1 MINGIISVVV
11 IFLIFAVG
19 FLFTAKKLWPQNT
32 QSVLSVVVV
41 KIATPVLALISIY
54 DRFTPELLRQS
65 LYLILIIALYMTLV
79 FLTGKAFAKV
89 LRLPRGKDQV
99 FELSFVFSN
108 IIFIGLP
115 INQIAFG
122 SEGLPYLFTFY
133 FVSIT
138 MFWSVGAYKLAKA
151 SPRAGKDFSFKKI
164 INPAFIGIL
173 AGFLLVE
180 TRLFIPAALEL
191 ALRYISSLAVP
202 LALLVV
208 GANLAGLSKSVPKIH
223 RDEWVILAS
232 KFLICPLFMFIL
244 LRVFGVTGL
253 AFKVFIL
260 TASMPCH
267 MQTSILAEYYEVESA
282 YASKLVSVST
292 LFSLITIPIYT
303 AFALA

>member
-1 MINGIISVVV
+1 MNGIMSVAV
-11 IFLIFAVG
+11 IFSVFAVG
-19 FLFTAKKLWPQNT
+19 FLFSVKKYWQPNT
-32 QSVLSVVVV
+32 PSVLSVIVV
-41 KIATPVLALISIY
+41 KIATPALALISIH

-65 LYLILIIALYMTLV
+65 FYFILIITLYMTFI
-79 FLTGKAFAKV
+79 FLTGKACAKI
-89 LRLPRGKDQV
+89 LRIPKGKCQV

-115 INQIAFG
+115 INQIMFG

-151 SPRAGKDFSFKKI
+151 SPSAEKTFSFKKI
-164 INPAFIGIL
+164 INPAFVGIIT
-173 AGFLLVE
+173 GCLLVE
-180 TRLFIPAALEL
+180 TRLDIPYVFDQVIRYLAALG
-191 ALRYISSLAVP
+191 VP

-208 GANLAGLSKSVPKIH
+208 GANLAGLAKSVPKISK
-223 RDEWVILAS
+223 DEWVILAS
-232 KFLICPLFMFIL
+232 KFIICPLFMFIL
-244 LRVFGVTGL
+244 LRLFGVSGL

-260 TASMPCH
+260 TSSMPCH

-292 LFSLITIPIYT
+292 LFSLITIPVYT
-303 AFALA
+303 TLLNG